1 MTTITIHTAT
11 RHAALSIWAAAASA
25 NRAVLAQEFQRQLRS
40 LGWGE
45 RALLE
50 GDAPTASAALHALLL
65 RCSQAAHAW
74 WVSAGMH
81 GPPPRGC
88 SVFVRS
94 GGISVIEWETEGH
107 RIAATLRGDRGS
119 ADGAVVEVQME
130 SAPSHGL
137 SYRGAI
143 ALRAAQQAG
152 CFAAPGGAADLA
164 QIARAG
170 VSIEAIA
177 MELGVDARV
186 IANSA
191 LCHVADP
198 PADWVGIECSSGR
211 AWLLAEHEAVLVQ
224 GMATKYAI
232 TVTDAICGWRDADGV
247 EQCSGVIALLTRG
260 ECPPQWQAATAALG
274 LGQRP
279 W

>member
-1 MTTITIHTAT
+1 MTTTTITIHTPT
-11 RHAALSIWAAAASA
+11 RHAALEVWAAAASA

-40 LGWGE
+40 LAPPE

-65 RCSQAAHAW
+65 RCSQAAHTW
-74 WVSAGMH
+74 WVSAGMP
-81 GPPPRGC
+81 GPAPRGC
-88 SVFVRS
+88 DVFMRS
-94 GGISVIEWETEGH
+94 GGISVLVWETDEH
-107 RIAATLRGDRGS
+107 RISATLRGARGS

-152 CFAAPGGAADLA
+152 CFAVPGGAADLA

-170 VSIEAIA
+170 VSIEQMA
-177 MELGVDARV
+177 MELGVDVRAIV
-186 IANSA
+186 DAA
-191 LCHVADP
+191 LCHVAAP
-198 PADWVGIECSSGR
+198 PADWISIECSSGR
-211 AWLLAEHEAVLVQ
+211 AWLLAEHEAVQ
-224 GMATKYAI
+224 GMATKYQV

-247 EQCSGVIALLTRG
+247 EQTAGVTALLTRG
-260 ECPPQWQAATAALG
+260 ECPPQWQEATAALG